1 MLLGERRKQ
10 ALLAIDIGNVIV
22 QTDKAILLQN
32 KTLKHANPKPPL
44 QPFVYHRISENQNL
58 CIVNCLKFYVGE
70 RNKRM
75 DGNQGRL
82 MITYGKPHKETSSD
96 TLSMWIKGELSNTG
110 IDVTILQAHSCRAAS
125 TSKPRQQ
132 GMKNSEIVKRGYG
145 LRKILS

>member
-1 MLLGERRKQ
+1 MLLGARMKQ

-70 RNKRM
+70 QNKTM
-75 DGNQGRL
+75 DGN
-82 MITYGKPHKETSSD
+82 
-96 TLSMWIKGELSNTG
+96 
-110 IDVTILQAHSCRAAS
+110 
-125 TSKPRQQ
+125 
-132 GMKNSEIVKRGYG
+132 
-145 LRKILS
+145 